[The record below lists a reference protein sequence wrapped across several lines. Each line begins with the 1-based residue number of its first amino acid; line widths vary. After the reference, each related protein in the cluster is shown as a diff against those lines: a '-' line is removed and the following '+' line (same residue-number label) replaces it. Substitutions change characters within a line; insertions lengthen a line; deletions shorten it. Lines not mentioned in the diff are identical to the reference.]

1 MFVVSYRNYKI
12 KILWSYIKLC
22 FFSLFQKIGIPL
34 YVFGPETHMTSICG
48 MALGTR
54 PIPQENSVE
63 FATANFLLP
72 SGDKSD
78 KGSSSETVVVDGA
91 QAPPVRPERVS
102 HHHHHPSHPTVFRFS
117 FFFLWC
123 LGLQLITVDT
133 LTNKTHS
140 FLFVR
145 NKRSLLESFSHC

>member
-1 MFVVSYRNYKI
+1 MIDFC
-12 KILWSYIKLC
+12 L
-22 FFSLFQKIGIPL
+22 GIPL

-78 KGSSSETVVVDGA
+78 KGSGSSSGGAESVIDGL
-91 QAPPVRPERVS
+91 QTAPTPTERVS
-102 HHHHHPSHPTVFRFS
+102 VCTAPLVIFFFFYLAYFGVSYFCIRLLVYYFFFFFFTKTIIIIRRRTV
-117 FFFLWC
+117 FFFL
-123 LGLQLITVDT
+123 
-133 LTNKTHS
+133 
-140 FLFVR
+140 
-145 NKRSLLESFSHC
+145 